1 MARNTATINMGRALE
16 ALSRLQR
23 DNLPFATAM
32 ALNET
37 AFQAKAALVEDM
49 PNRFDLRST
58 RPARGFRVEKAS
70 KRQAIQEARVIHLD
84 AWMSIHE
91 FGGTKSSESGKAMG
105 IPTGDTLTRGRSAS
119 GKVRPGFYP
128 RNLLKNEGSTDPRVA
143 GSLGGRGNKG
153 KGRAKAFVI
162 EAGGQT
168 RIVAR
173 ARRGADRFDLVGL
186 YNLETTVKV
195 EPHWDVF
202 PVVSKVASRELGS
215 NLEAALAKALSSSRR

>member
-1 MARNTATINMGRALE
+1 MARNTATINMGNTLQ

-23 DNLPFATAM
+23 DNLPFAQAM

-49 PNRFDLRST
+49 PNRFDLRSQRST
-58 RPARGFRVEKAS
+58 RGFRVEKAS

-84 AWMSIHE
+84 AWMAIHE
-91 FGGTKSSESGKAMG
+91 FGGTKTSQSGKAMG
-105 IPTGDTLTRGRSAS
+105 VPTGDTLTRGRSAS

-128 RNLLKNEGSTDPRVA
+128 RNLLKNAGATDPALA
-143 GSLGGRGNKG
+143 GSMGGRGNRG

-162 EAGGQT
+162 ESGGVS

-173 ARRGADRFDLVGL
+173 TKRGADRFDLVGL
-186 YNLETTVKV
+186 YNLENSVKV
-195 EPHWDVF
+195 EPRWEVF
-202 PVVSKVASRELGS
+202 PTVSKVASRNLGR
-215 NLEAALAKALSSSRR
+215 NLEAALAKALASSRR